1 MLRSLIFYEMNM
13 SNWTKFFGTVLAC
26 GIAPALQAA
35 AAETP
40 AAGGSALPAGA
51 QVSRPF
57 SCGKEVCDCRTPG
70 SWCGQVDWSAEL
82 FRRAAPPSGN
92 ALVSP
97 FSAAAVL
104 SLAATGANGRTAEEM
119 AKTLGFPDMVG
130 LLQSWPGIFRAL
142 DATANEQ
149 VQLEITQSLWPQRQT
164 ADKLNPRFVS
174 YAASAF
180 QAGVTPIDMNEA
192 GQREINAFV
201 KKATHG
207 RIPELFSAPP
217 DPATQLLL
225 INTVWLKAK
234 WEHAFEKH
242 QTQPLVFHAP
252 EGDRTVPFLQ
262 KVEVFD
268 LAATNGVTA
277 LRLPYAGGALEMLV
291 VLPEEGKSL
300 SDVERDLSIRWL
312 RALDAALTPRPVQV
326 QLPKFEFAS
335 SADLTQPLI
344 AMGMGRAFSGEAN
357 FSGISREVPL
367 MISQVFQQANITVDE
382 EGTEAAAATAVMMM
396 KAALAPRPEVTFR
409 ADRPFLF
416 LIRAKDAGTILFL
429 GRVASPTAPAT

>member
-82 FRRAAPPSGN
+82 FRRAAPQSGN

-192 GQREINAFV
+192 GQREINAYV

-300 SDVERDLSIRWL
+300 SNVERDLSIRWL
-312 RALDAALTPRPVQV
+312 RAMSCISWRKSYSRKRKI
-326 QLPKFEFAS
+326 LP
-335 SADLTQPLI
+335 Q
-344 AMGMGRAFSGEAN
+344 
-357 FSGISREVPL
+357 
-367 MISQVFQQANITVDE
+367 
-382 EGTEAAAATAVMMM
+382 
-396 KAALAPRPEVTFR
+396 
-409 ADRPFLF
+409 
-416 LIRAKDAGTILFL
+416 
-429 GRVASPTAPAT
+429 